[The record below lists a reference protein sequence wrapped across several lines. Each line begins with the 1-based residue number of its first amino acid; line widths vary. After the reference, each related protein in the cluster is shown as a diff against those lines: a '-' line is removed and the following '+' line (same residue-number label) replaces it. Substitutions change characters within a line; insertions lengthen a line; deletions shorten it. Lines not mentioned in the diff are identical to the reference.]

1 MGAVKRTTAKIM
13 SREKSTFKIYCHC
26 DVVCTFTLY
35 MPNKNRANQKQNRSK
50 HQNTV
55 PHPMNQNKHQAN
67 SSKANA
73 IKIKCTLIGLL
84 NDWYIIHCEWH
95 ARASRD
101 PSLPSTSY
109 LSDLNRKEFKIIV
122 KQTELMTIMCASAA
136 NILSESIG
144 DFIWKSALV

>member
-1 MGAVKRTTAKIM
+1 MGAVKRMTAKIM

-35 MPNKNRANQKQNRSK
+35 MPNTNRANQKQNRSK

-55 PHPMNQNKHQAN
+55 YRHPMNQNKHQAN

-95 ARASRD
+95 ARANREL
-101 PSLPSTSY
+101 PLPSTRSSSY
-109 LSDLNRKEFKIIV
+109 TLRSKSQRVQNYCQTNRIDDDHV
-122 KQTELMTIMCASAA
+122 H
-136 NILSESIG
+136 
-144 DFIWKSALV
+144 